1 MLRDRRSRARL
12 LNPMGISYYPETA
25 RLLDELIIEEP
36 IGYRL
41 PPGLEGRYHGVDVRI
56 NALGMRDRP
65 VMPEK
70 EPGEFR
76 ILVMGDS
83 VIFSIGVD

>member
-1 MLRDRRSRARL
+1 MLSQIITFFVIVELGARL
-12 LNPMGISYYPETA
+12 LDPLGISYYPETA
-25 RLLDELIIEEP
+25 RLLDQMIIEEP

-65 VMPEK
+65 VA
-70 EPGEFR
+70 
-76 ILVMGDS
+76 S
-83 VIFSIGVD
+83 